1 MLLTWQA
8 FVLQEN
14 VKNLPL
20 MEQKRMFLAH
30 QFQYENMMRQKQMIL
45 ENANANSNSN
55 ASGAGG
61 GGGTFMGDLMITFFC
76 CDTFGDGWTGTGGS
90 QGTCNLIHPTR
101 GIVDIGFNNS
111 SGAKPPWQTA
121 QNFPTGTN
129 TGGSVPGWSPVFPAT
144 SVVYPITIIER
155 NIPYPTKQYGIQVI
169 TQNTYSIENQL
180 VVMAGWSPY
189 PNRNKYPN
197 IKPVYGVGG
206 QVDNSIKSSP
216 LTFFPGNTTY
226 NLNFPI
232 QKLDGG
238 SKGTS
243 GYTGNK
249 AWIRNVVNL

>member
-1 MLLTWQA
+1 
-8 FVLQEN
+8 
-14 VKNLPL
+14 
-20 MEQKRMFLAH
+20 
-30 QFQYENMMRQKQMIL
+30 MRQKQMIL
-45 ENANANSNSN
+45 ENANSNSNSN

-61 GGGTFMGDLMITFFC
+61 GGNPTGDLLITFFC
-76 CDTFGDGWTGTGGS
+76 CDSYGDGWNGTGGS
-90 QGTCNLIHPTR
+90 QGQLNLIHPTR
-101 GIVDIGFNNS
+101 GIVDVGFDNS
-111 SGAKPPWQTA
+111 SGAKPPWQTFA
-121 QNFPTGTN
+121 NFPTGSP
-129 TGGSVPGWSPVFPAT
+129 TGGSVPGWSPVSSV

-155 NIPYPTKQYGIQVI
+155 NIPYPTQQYGVQVI
-169 TQNTYSIENQL
+169 TQNFYAIENQL

-216 LTFFPGNTTY
+216 LNFITGNTTY

-238 SKGTS
+238 SKSTS
-243 GYTGNK
+243 DYTGNK